1 MMNKQLRVR
10 LSKQLSRIVE
20 EEIDLRELEKS
31 IKKHSSNSN
40 LAKLIFELIKP
51 TAQSN
56 SNKFIRP
63 SFNIIKPLLV
73 RDIKDQIKIMQREG
87 WDESSEEIALSILDP
102 SRYDEEIGD
111 YADTTFRGYYSDLY
125 DREPDLSILLQ
136 YEGNVIEYLKQEIKN
151 SYKNLV
157 TQVS

>member
-1 MMNKQLRVR
+1 MNKQLRVR
-10 LSKQLSRIVE
+10 LSKQLLRIVE

-51 TAQSN
+51 TAQAH

-73 RDIKDQIKIMQREG
+73 RDIKDQIKVMQRGG
-87 WDESSEEIALSILDP
+87 WDESPEEIALSILDP

-111 YADTTFRGYYSDLY
+111 YADTTFQGYYSDIY